1 MKTQIHLAMR
11 TAPWARP
18 SCIKFCQP
26 LLCLLFIYKRVL
38 CNLARLSTP
47 KWTIFW
53 RLPSW
58 IKLVPPQRKKNH
70 SYLDSGTWNMDP
82 PKRCWS
88 GNVWKRVPLS
98 NVDNFRSPP
107 WSVENDLESMTTDMF
122 FYFEDWRITNHQHK
136 PALHFIT
143 GWNLQIIINPYISYF
158 FLGGHSEVTFR
169 AVQFSNP
176 LQLLGLSLVLSQLL
190 ETPPGFSKEHL
201 LATQRTKGANVLF
214 SNSMECM
221 AFG

>member
-1 MKTQIHLAMR
+1 MTHFLD
-11 TAPWARP
+11 TAQLD
-18 SCIKFCQP
+18 K
-26 LLCLLFIYKRVL
+26 V
-38 CNLARLSTP
+38 STP
-47 KWTIFW
+47 PT
-53 RLPSW
+53 
-58 IKLVPPQRKKNH
+58 KNIQ
-70 SYLDSGTWNMDP
+70 YLDSGTSNMDP

-88 GNVWKRVPLS
+88 GNVWKRVPVS

-122 FYFEDWRITNHQHK
+122 FYFGDGRITNHQHK

-158 FLGGHSEVTFR
+158 FLEATQRLPSELCSFQTV
-169 AVQFSNP
+169 AAAWSFSC
-176 LQLLGLSLVLSQLL
+176 SKSA
-190 ETPPGFSKEHL
+190 PGNASRIQQEHL